1 MEKNISLQNSE
12 NQMNEVKQNSI
23 LEQAKKEVAAD
34 DLKRAVKLYKAK
46 LDELN
51 TATTVVDN
59 INREIADLELKIEQG
74 NY

>member
-1 MEKNISLQNSE
+1 
-12 NQMNEVKQNSI
+12 MNEVKQNSI